1 MDIKSKVKKNL
12 SIYSNTLLAIAGIS
26 ALSFITKTE
35 AVVRPGVLSRVVSGG
50 RSIVRR
56 VNQPG
61 YTGAGPFMIQSGS
74 VRGSAGGQLTT
85 RLYESRNGD
94 FKANY
99 QKFTLPGG
107 KEIENTGL
115 KSVHFRNTRGEE
127 VIYSEPQSA
136 MVKLM
141 LPNNMLVKEKYIDR
155 DGIERIYLGVKGA
168 GGVQDT
174 VTPVTTTSVKPKKH
188 TSSRKPSRFP
198 KPGLSTIQ
206 EED

>member
-35 AVVRPGVLSRVVSGG
+35 AVIRPGVLSRVISGG
-50 RSIVRR
+50 RSL
-56 VNQPG
+56 
-61 YTGAGPFMIQSGS
+61 T
-74 VRGSAGGQLTT
+74 GQLTQT
-85 RLYESRNGD
+85 NPPLGN
-94 FKANY
+94 FKASY
-99 QKFTLPGG
+99 QKFTLPNGN
-107 KEIENTGL
+107 EVENTGF
-115 KSVHFRNTRGEE
+115 KSVSFTNTDGQK
-127 VIYSEPQSA
+127 VIYSEPQST

-141 LPNNMLVKEKYIDR
+141 LPNSMLVREKYIDM
-155 DGIERIYLGVKGA
+155 DGNERIYLGVRGA

-174 VTPVTTTSVKPKKH
+174 VTTTSVKPRQHK
-188 TSSRKPSRFP
+188 SPRKPSRFP